1 MELIL
6 LSSVSQNSGGKNL
19 IDSILSELYLCTCQ
33 RLLRQKSYG
42 ADDKT
47 TRRQR
52 VRLGDHLSNWKEI
65 SAAVRQASVLGP
77 LIFNI
82 SINDLVYAVRQS
94 TLSAFADDT
103 QIFFAD
109 STAEKVEEVINAD
122 IANVDK
128 WYEQNGMKRN
138 ASKYQAIVMGKP
150 QVKPQFY
157 CENTCYS
164 HYRRIGNAWCCCR
177 R

>member
-1 MELIL
+1 MFT
-6 LSSVSQNSGGKNL
+6 
-19 IDSILSELYLCTCQ
+19 LYGRVHYP
-33 RLLRQKSYG
+33 RLL
-42 ADDKT
+42 T
-47 TRRQR
+47 
-52 VRLGDHLSNWKEI
+52 
-65 SAAVRQASVLGP
+65 
-77 LIFNI
+77 
-82 SINDLVYAVRQS
+82 
-94 TLSAFADDT
+94 T

-157 CENTCYS
+157 CENTAIPITGELEMLGVAVGDKMKFERHIANVCRKVS
-164 HYRRIGNAWCCCR
+164 QQIAVLKRMKKILPFERRKILTLLELFGLLRFLKTQLEN
-177 R
+177 